1 MEIENDC
8 YLNMG
13 VLESESD
20 GIYLDQEEK
29 ERERRRVVKDG
40 EHTNR
45 TRINQT
51 TVNSTII

>member
-20 GIYLDQEEK
+20 GIYLDKEEK
-29 ERERRRVVKDG
+29 EQAIIRLQEMAVF
-40 EHTNR
+40 
-45 TRINQT
+45 
-51 TVNSTII
+51 NS